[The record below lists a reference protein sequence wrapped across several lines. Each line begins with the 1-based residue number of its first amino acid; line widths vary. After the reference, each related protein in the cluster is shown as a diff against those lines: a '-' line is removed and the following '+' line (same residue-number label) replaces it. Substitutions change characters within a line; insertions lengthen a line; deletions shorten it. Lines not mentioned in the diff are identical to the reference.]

1 MAAPEGRILGSYRLI
16 ERIGRG
22 GMGEVYRAEHLKLGR
37 EDAIKLLP
45 ANLVGEAD
53 FLKRFERE
61 ASSAA
66 NLRHPHILPVYEYGE
81 QDDVPYLVMPYIKGG
96 TLKDRLERG
105 DVTPGQIAR
114 YLTQVA
120 EALDFA
126 HTRGIVHR
134 DVKPANILIDEH
146 DQAYL
151 ADFGIAKALEGTES
165 LTRTGMGVGTPE
177 YMAPEQAQ
185 GRADPRS
192 DLYAL
197 GIMCYQLIIGRV
209 PYSGQSTVDILMK
222 HLQEPI
228 PLEPLRGMNPAAAR
242 AFGPILERALAKD
255 PNRRFQTGRELLQ
268 TLNAAIAQTGFD
280 RWASAPTVVVKS
292 QPPSWPGT
300 PASPGVS
307 PSPSFGPPPN
317 RPGTPPPGY
326 VSRGF
331 APAPVHAGTPP
342 PIGPPGQPGG
352 TPPPFP
358 VAYPAPMGMVKPPAS
373 SGNRQVLIII
383 GIVVAVGVFLLCC
396 LILVAASN

>member
-45 ANLVGEAD
+45 AHLAGEAD
-53 FLKRFERE
+53 FLKRFARE

-66 NLRHPHILPVYEYGE
+66 NLRHPNFLPVYEYGE

-126 HTRGIVHR
+126 HTKGIVHR
-134 DVKPANILIDEH
+134 DVKPANVLIDEH

-209 PYSGQSTVDILMK
+209 PYSGQSTVEILMK

-242 AFGPILERALAKD
+242 IFGPILERALAKD
-255 PNRRFQTGRELLQ
+255 PNRRFQTGRELMQ
-268 TLNAAIAQTGFD
+268 VLNAGIAQTGFD
-280 RWASAPTVVVKS
+280 RWASAPTMIAKAS
-292 QPPSWPGT
+292 PPAWPGT
-300 PASPGVS
+300 PN
-307 PSPSFGPPPN
+307 PPAA
-317 RPGTPPPGY
+317 RPGTPPPGTPSPGY
-326 VSRGF
+326 TPPPGF
-331 APAPVHAGTPP
+331 AQPATRLGPPSFGTPP
-342 PIGPPGQPGG
+342 PAGGSGG
-352 TPPPFP
+352 TPPPFI
-358 VAYPAPMGMVKPPAS
+358 VASTVPGGTVGTPTGD
-373 SGNRQVLIII
+373 GNRRVLIII
-383 GIVVAVGVFLLCC
+383 GIVAVVGLLLLCC
-396 LILVAASN
+396 LLLIVSTR

>member
-1 MAAPEGRILGSYRLI
+1 MAASEGRILGSYRLI
-16 ERIGRG
+16 ERVGRG

-45 ANLVGEAD
+45 ANLVGEED

-66 NLRHPHILPVYEYGE
+66 NLRHPNILPVYEYGE

-126 HTRGIVHR
+126 HAKGIIHR

-177 YMAPEQAQ
+177 FMAPEQAQ

-197 GIMCYQLIIGRV
+197 GVMCYQLIIGRV

-255 PNRRFQTGRELLQ
+255 PNRRFQTGRELMQ
-268 TLNAAIAQTGFD
+268 SLNAAIAQTGFEC
-280 RWASAPTVVVKS
+280 WASAPTVVTKT
-292 QPPSWPGT
+292 PPPAWPGT
-300 PASPGVS
+300 PAPA
-307 PSPSFGPPPN
+307 
-317 RPGTPPPGY
+317 RPGTPPPGFRPLSGPPS
-326 VSRGF
+326 VGARPTPSPVAPLTSPSF
-331 APAPVHAGTPP
+331 APPTMQAGTPP
-342 PIGPPGQPGG
+342 PFGS
-352 TPPPFP
+352 PPPFT
-358 VAYPAPMGMVKPPAS
+358 VAYPTPAGTVN
-373 SGNRQVLIII
+373 SGNSPVLIII
-383 GIVVAVGVFLLCC
+383 GIVIAIGLVLLCC
-396 LILVAASN
+396 LLLVAASN